1 MREATFNLH
10 DENGMLYAIEKWI
23 WSDETEGYKIEI
35 RYFQGT
41 DERSFIEA
49 SQPNT
54 NKKRT
59 LIRWIV

>member
-1 MREATFNLH
+1 MREALFNLR
-10 DENGMLYAIEKWI
+10 DEDDMLWAQEQWT
-23 WSDETEGYKIEI
+23 WDDETEAYKIEI

-59 LIRWIV
+59 LMSWIV